1 MPSREFLLSRAV
13 LTTLTAAPIGGIG
26 ILSITVLL
34 PALQDPESR
43 FYTSAIGYPAVKRTL
58 GQPIKVPTVE
68 VTTKNLEDGVAAPGE
83 SVAMQ
88 QVEVRSLVSGPVEK
102 VHVVE
107 GQWVHR
113 GRPLLELQ
121 KSPFQDQVDTARN
134 NLATAQ
140 KNLQALQNSA
150 PGRLMVLKQNAISN
164 QARFD
169 AAKAKLKEIDDLAQQ
184 ELKNDVHA
192 AQVRLKTTEQK
203 LKQVQILAKQGAIS
217 KFTLY
222 DTQDIYATRKKEL
235 LDAQQGVLNTQTQQ
249 FNNQDFYITR
259 QNELIAAQKALELA
273 QKTLEKDLADAHLLV
288 ENRKIELQQASRDL
302 SRTVIYASTDGLVS
316 RVNIHSGE
324 IIDVRDRTSVMT
336 LTQNTVFK
344 AYIDQA
350 RLNAIKLG
358 DRAGVNLVAYPGR
371 TFRGK
376 VIQLN
381 PTVEAGQN
389 RPRNGV
395 EGQYTYSVWIAVDN
409 LKMPPGLQGYV
420 QFTQATSNLVIP
432 ESSVTHLSGG
442 EGMVMVAEAGKAVV
456 RKVKLG
462 RTIDNQRE
470 VLEGLQPK
478 EQVVVYPA
486 GLNPGDNIHTKLT
499 QVANDG
505 SHHQQLSSAKPKL
518 PASAQPDFMD
528 QKATFSL

>member
-13 LTTLTAAPIGGIG
+13 LTTLTATPLGAIGV
-26 ILSITVLL
+26 LSITVLL

-43 FYTSAIGYPAVKRTL
+43 FYSSAIGYPAVKRTL

-113 GRPLLELQ
+113 GQPLLELQ
-121 KSPFQDQVDTARN
+121 KAPFQDQVDRARN
-134 NLATAQ
+134 NLVTAQ
-140 KNLQALQNSA
+140 KNLQALQKSA
-150 PGRLMVLKQNAISN
+150 PERLLVLKQNVTSN

-169 AAKAKLKEIDDLAQQ
+169 AAKTRLKEIDNLAQQ
-184 ELKNDVHA
+184 ELENSVKA

-203 LKQVQILAKQGAIS
+203 LKQVQILANQGAIS

-222 DTQDIYATRKKEL
+222 DTQDTYATRKKEL
-235 LDAQQGVLNTQTQQ
+235 LDAQQGVLNNETQQ
-249 FNNQDFYITR
+249 FSNQDFYITR
-259 QNELIAAQKALELA
+259 QNELISAQKALELA
-273 QKTLEKDLADAHLLV
+273 QKTLDKDLEDARLTV
-288 ENRKIELQQASRDL
+288 ENRKIELQQATRDL
-302 SRTVIYASTDGLVS
+302 TRTVIYASNDGLVS

-324 IIDVRDRTSVMT
+324 VIDTRDRTSVMT

-358 DRAGVNLVAYPGR
+358 DQAIVNLVAYPGR
-371 TFRGK
+371 TFRGR

-381 PTVEAGQN
+381 PTVETDQTV
-389 RPRNGV
+389 PRNGAAR
-395 EGQYTYSVWIAVDN
+395 QYTYSVWIAVEN
-409 LKMPPGLQGYV
+409 LKMTPGLQGYV
-420 QFTQATSNLVIP
+420 QFSQAKSNLVVP
-432 ESSVTHLSGG
+432 ESSVTHLSNG

-470 VLEGLQPK
+470 VLEGLQLK
-478 EQVVVYPA
+478 EQVVIFPA
-486 GLNPGDNIHTKLT
+486 GLNPGDHLHTHLT
-499 QVANDG
+499 QVANDT
-505 SHHQQLSSAKPKL
+505 SDRQQLSSEKPKL
-518 PASAQPDFMD
+518 PTSTQPDFLD
-528 QKATFSL
+528 QKTTFSS